1 MKTVLKAGLAAA
13 ALAGAVLAAGTLPAA
28 AQTRVQVGQLRCNL
42 APTVGFIIGSVRD
55 ATCTFTPRR
64 GKARS
69 YQASITRLGL
79 DIGVSGKGVLL
90 WGVFAP
96 SSQVN
101 PETLRGNYVG
111 ASANAA
117 VGAGLGANVL
127 VGGNNNTIALQPL
140 SVEAETGINLGL
152 TVSNLSLR

>member
-13 ALAGAVLAAGTLPAA
+13 ALMVVGALPAS
-28 AQTRVQVGQLRCNL
+28 AQSRVQVGQLRCTL
-42 APTVGFIIGSVRD
+42 APNVSFILGSVRD
-55 ATCTFTPRR
+55 MSCTFQPRH

-69 YQASITRLGL
+69 YQGTIRRLGL
-79 DIGVSGKGVLL
+79 DIGVSGKGELV

-96 SSQVN
+96 SSRVQ

-117 VGAGLGANVL
+117 IVAGLGANAL
-127 VGGNNNTIALQPL
+127 VGGNNSTIALQPL
-140 SVEAETGINLGL
+140 SVEAQTGLNLALG
-152 TVSNLSLR
+152 VADMSLR